1 MRSRRSLEVALSL
14 QTLPPG
20 ANTESDRCCGTE
32 RVWLARLSY
41 FYRTVLPDNLQAK
54 AMIDLVLHFNWT
66 QISILYVGDS
76 YGKPGARELQ
86 NLAIYALLCMKK

>member
-1 MRSRRSLEVALSL
+1 MIF
-14 QTLPPG
+14 
-20 ANTESDRCCGTE
+20 NNDI
-32 RVWLARLSY
+32 
-41 FYRTVLPDNLQAK
+41 LPDNLQAK

-76 YGKPGARELQ
+76 YGQHGAQELQ